1 MCMVSDQDGSGQG
14 MYSEM
19 IECNV
24 VAGESS
30 AFVSRSEQD
39 FILCDQT
46 DEGRRDVEGGRINQG
61 SVVTK

>member
-1 MCMVSDQDGSGQG
+1 

-24 VAGESS
+24 VADESS

-39 FILCDQT
+39 CILCDQT
-46 DEGRRDVEGGRINQG
+46 DEGRRDLERGRISLG
-61 SVVTK
+61 FVVTK